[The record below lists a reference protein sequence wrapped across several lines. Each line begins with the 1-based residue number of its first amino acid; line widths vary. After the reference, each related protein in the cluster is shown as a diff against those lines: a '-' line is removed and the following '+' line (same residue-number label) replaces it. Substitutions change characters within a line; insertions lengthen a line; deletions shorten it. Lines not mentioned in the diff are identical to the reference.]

1 MNLPFEPLHVSS
13 LKEAC
18 VSRLESLILSGE
30 LKPGERLPSERE
42 FAAALGVSRPVL
54 HEALV
59 DLEAKGLVSILPR
72 RGVEVSDFRK
82 SGSVAM
88 LSTLLAFNQGTLD
101 PQFIKSLFDM
111 RILMET
117 ETARLAALHASPE
130 QIAELDALL
139 QRERECSRSNVTGLT
154 EVDFEFHLALAI
166 QSGNLIYPLILNSFK
181 NVYTHL
187 TGSFFQL
194 VQGSE
199 VLRDVH
205 AFHVRLVQ
213 AVRDR
218 QPDLAAEIMSN
229 LLRHGETLLK
239 ESMPQFPGR

>member
-18 VSRLESLILSGE
+18 ISRLESLILSGE

-42 FAAALGVSRPVL
+42 FAAALGVSRPML

-88 LSTLLAFNQGTLD
+88 LSTLLSFHNGALD
-101 PQFIKSLFDM
+101 PQFIASLFDM

-117 ETARLAALHASPE
+117 ETARLAALHASPD
-130 QIAELDALL
+130 QVAELEILL
-139 QRERECSRSNVTGLT
+139 QRERDCSPSDAAQLT
-154 EVDFEFHLALAI
+154 EIDFDFHLALAI
-166 QSGNLIYPLILNSFK
+166 ISGNLIYPLILNSFK

-194 VQGSE
+194 VKGSE
-199 VLRDVH
+199 VLHDVH

-239 ESMPQFPGR
+239 DSMPQFPGR

>member
-1 MNLPFEPLHVSS
+1 MNLPFKPLHVSS

-72 RGVEVSDFRK
+72 RGVQVSDFRK

-88 LSTLLAFNQGTLD
+88 LSTLLAFNQGALD
-101 PQFIKSLFDM
+101 PQFIKSLFAM
-111 RILMET
+111 RVLMET

-139 QRERECSRSNVTGLT
+139 QRERDCSRANVAGLT
-154 EVDFEFHLALAI
+154 EVDFDFHLALAI
-166 QSGNLIYPLILNSFK
+166 ISGNLIYPLILNSFK

-205 AFHVRLVQ
+205 AYHVRLVE
-213 AVRDR
+213 AVRNR

-239 ESMPQFPGR
+239 GSMPEFPGR